1 MVSFKLSF
9 SYPIEVLSILLK
21 YNRKIVH
28 AKEVAQE
35 GVAPQEHASY
45 RKKWRTDPI
54 EDFYSSFSYFV
65 SFLNSLPRRILRTKV
80 QT

>member
-1 MVSFKLSF
+1 MVSFELSF

-54 EDFYSSFSYFV
+54 EVF
-65 SFLNSLPRRILRTKV
+65 
-80 QT
+80 